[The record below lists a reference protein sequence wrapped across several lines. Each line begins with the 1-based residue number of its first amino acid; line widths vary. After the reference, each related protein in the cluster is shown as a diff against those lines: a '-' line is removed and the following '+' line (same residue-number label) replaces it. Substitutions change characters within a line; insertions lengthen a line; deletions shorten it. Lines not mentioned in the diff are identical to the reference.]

1 MSRKKSYDAEVFIGF
16 RYFSFMIAVTV
27 SVFLNVIFF
36 QSLDTGS
43 YWWVLLCISVLLE
56 SAKISTL
63 LTKNIFVSLYEKTKE
78 KKVKS
83 AVVLFFGSYLAMATL
98 SVMAGLGFSVVVTSK
113 SADRQASELQMIENH
128 ISEIE
133 SLETRRATYLIA
145 KDITLSAY
153 PPYAEAD
160 AAYVKAQAEQEEAER
175 NYYAAIAERNRY
187 PNDPESEMYELSQP
201 QREVNAQDPILAA
214 ANSAFRNA
222 QDRRNIAKT
231 EFEELK
237 ENSDARISELNDEF
251 ALMTKNMGIESAT
264 PRLAV
269 LELEQNLKD
278 LKNKIMEEKGMG
290 YMFDLMSAILKVPA
304 DTIKFIILLFVA
316 FLIELVIYQS
326 SPDIRTTRNILYF
339 FRRHISTNIDVQQ
352 LLSSYD
358 EENIMFDEQREQKP
372 LTKSQENDEPKKVVR
387 KKMDSSQEQV
397 DEEIKKKLPEQKREQ
412 EHNNLK
418 VSSRVKIE
426 NSSPI
431 TMPIDPSKPL
441 IKGDVSEDPIDFEEE
456 VARELEELSKTVQVE
471 QVEQVKQ
478 VKQVKNEPPVII
490 ENTPEVALENTP
502 ESKLEDKPEGKP
514 EEKPESVI
522 EVKGSIRRKI
532 PEEHIIKKREALV
545 DEFIKEVEEKKEQA
559 LHTIHFRFGRTTQK
573 IADKLIEFIKLCID
587 GPGKFI
593 RKPDEAADLLKLNRK
608 AKEVFINHLSSLKMQ
623 NEQLI
628 MRNKNGEYVA
638 NFSAD
643 EIIKYATEILED

>member
-187 PNDPESEMYELSQP
+187 PNDPESEMYELRQAA
-201 QREVNAQDPILAA
+201 QREVNAQDSILAA

-222 QDRRNIAKT
+222 RDRRNIAKT

-471 QVEQVKQ
+471 QIKRVKR
-478 VKQVKNEPPVII
+478 VKNEPPVVI

-514 EEKPESVI
+514 EDKPESVI

-532 PEEHIIKKREALV
+532 PEEHIIKKRETLV
-545 DEFIKEVEEKKEQA
+545 DEFIKEVEEKKEQQA

-608 AKEVFINHLSSLKMQ
+608 AKEVFISHLSSLKMQ